1 MRVSLR
7 AKLFGLFLLPLA
19 VLIIAQGILFA
30 GKYGEYKTYL
40 NQKDNIE
47 LIAAVANLITE
58 LQKER
63 GLASIFI
70 GSGANRQAVEDQRK
84 KVDALLP
91 SVGSLVARAAYL
103 KMDFSAFSGS
113 LTTLRS
119 QVDGKE
125 LDSPQKVIDAYTLSI
140 RALMTSSNRA
150 VNQPTIGGLGK
161 VMSSIAVLQE
171 AQEGAARFRGL
182 ISGSISSSSR
192 IKEREAI
199 LALIRDFESI
209 EINLNSPAII
219 YSAQS
224 KETITKVLQSGDF
237 SLMKDALLEVFEVYA
252 SSTSDVVTYKTNYDA
267 LWSSAS
273 KVVESLNMVSQN
285 ELKALITRS
294 NSILG
299 SYTREFYTF
308 LLIIVILVAVL
319 FIMGFAFVSSIRK
332 PVNQISTTFLS
343 IAKGSGDLSARL
355 EVRTQDELGRLAG
368 YFNDFADNLSRRI
381 RTIQEETKKLRDIGS
396 TLYEGMRNTS
406 QASSEISD
414 TLRTI
419 QESMIQ
425 QSASVVES
433 SATLQQFLSNI
444 AELRKLID
452 TQSAAVTESTA
463 SIRQMLE
470 TISRVEQSLAHGNER
485 TVKLVHASEEGKA
498 KLDPLIEQIKMIT
511 QQSKLLQEANSLIS
525 GIAARTNLLAMNAA
539 IEAAHAGEHG
549 RGFAV
554 VADEIRKLAEN
565 SAVQSKGIATNLK
578 AIQGVIDQVVVSSS
592 EVKESFEIINTGIN
606 EVNTGRSF
614 IQSAMTEQQEASKE
628 VLVALDEITQVTSRV
643 SDFAAETETGSKEI
657 GKEMDN
663 LLTIT
668 ETIKDRV
675 NEANQNIQ
683 NISDTIKKM
692 VDLSQENHQSIETI
706 YTGFGDFKLRETAEG
721 QKLS

>member
-1 MRVSLR
+1 MGLSLR
-7 AKLFGLFLLPLA
+7 VKLFGLFLLPLGT
-19 VLIIAQGILFA
+19 LIVSQGILFL
-30 GKYGEYKTYL
+30 GKYGEYKTY
-40 NQKDNIE
+40 QTQRDNIE
-47 LIAAVANLITE
+47 LIAGTTNLITE

-63 GLASIFI
+63 GLTSIYV
-70 GSGANRQAVEDQRK
+70 GSGSNRQAVDDQRK

-91 SVGSLVARAAYL
+91 AELSLISRARYL
-103 KMDFSAFSGS
+103 KMDFSAFTGA
-113 LTTLRS
+113 LNTLRS
-119 QVDGKE
+119 QVDEKRF
-125 LDSPQKVIDAYTLSI
+125 DSPQRVIDAYTPSI
-140 RALMTSSNRA
+140 RTLMGSSNKA

-182 ISGSISSSSR
+182 VSGAISSSNR
-192 IKEREAI
+192 LKEREAM
-199 LALIRDFESI
+199 LSLIKDFESI

-224 KETITKVLQSGDF
+224 RETIDKVLQSGDF
-237 SLMKDALLEVFEVYA
+237 SLMKDALLEVFGLYA
-252 SSTSDVVTYKTNYDA
+252 TSTADVVQYKTNYDA
-267 LWSSAS
+267 LWASAS

-285 ELKALITRS
+285 ELKNLITRS
-294 NSILG
+294 TTILR
-299 SYTREFYTF
+299 SYVREFYTF
-308 LLIIVILVAVL
+308 MTIILVLIIVLV
-319 FIMGFAFVSSIRK
+319 IMGLAFVSSIRK
-332 PVNQISTTFLS
+332 PVGQISSTFLS
-343 IAKGSGDLSARL
+343 IATGSGDLSARL
-355 EVRTQDELGRLAG
+355 EVRAQDELGRLAG
-368 YFNDFADNLSRRI
+368 YFNDFAENLSSRI
-381 RTIQEETKKLRDIGS
+381 RTIQEETKKLRSIGS
-396 TLYEGMRNTS
+396 TLYEGMQNTT
-406 QASSEISD
+406 QASTEVSE

-470 TISRVEQSLAHGNER
+470 TINRVEHSLSQGNER

-606 EVNTGRSF
+606 EVNSGQSF

-628 VLVALDEITQVTSRV
+628 VLIALDEITQVTTRV
-643 SDFAAETETGSKEI
+643 GDFAAETETGSKEI

-683 NISDTIKKM
+683 NITDTIKKM
-692 VDLSQENHQSIETI
+692 AEVSEENHRSIEKI
-706 YTGFGDFKLRETAEG
+706 YAGFGDFKLRDPA
-721 QKLS
+721 